1 MGVALVR
8 RLLSAVLLA
17 GAALATTGAAPP
29 EEQDM
34 LDAFDRVLTAM
45 AYAAAGLC
53 VFAIVWAG
61 FVLMAEGGE
70 ERGGGRAKAAV
81 ALAIVGL
88 VLVLS
93 AKGIAA
99 LLRHGIVPFPTP

>member
-8 RLLSAVLLA
+8 HAATLLLLA
-17 GAALATTGAAPP
+17 VSALVFMGAAP
-29 EEQDM
+29 EEEAM
-34 LDAFDRVLTAM
+34 LHAFDRVLTGM
-45 AYAAAGLC
+45 AYAAAALA

-81 ALAIVGL
+81 VTAIVGL
-88 VLVLS
+88 VLILS
-93 AKGIAA
+93 AKGVAA
-99 LLRHGIVPFPTP
+99 LLKHGVLPIPTP